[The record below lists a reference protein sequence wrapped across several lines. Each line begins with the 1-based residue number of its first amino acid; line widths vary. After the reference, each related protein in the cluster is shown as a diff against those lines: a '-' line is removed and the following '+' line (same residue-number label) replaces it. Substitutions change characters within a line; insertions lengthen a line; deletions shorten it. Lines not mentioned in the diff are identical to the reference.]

1 MHSQE
6 PSYYEIALTNR
17 QVLGFFVVLLL
28 CVVGAFF
35 SGIWLGKKQ
44 PGDGPLLARAEA
56 VAAEAVE
63 SEEPLEE
70 LNFFTDEQP
79 AAASK
84 PAPAKRQ
91 PERRTAAATGGTA
104 TTLQEDL
111 EAPASRQAS
120 VEPLVREA
128 PSSPPPT
135 PTKKIASAPTEA
147 MTGFVLQV
155 FSSPDFA
162 RAQQFLERL
171 RGDGYAAFLVEE
183 VVNGA
188 ATHRV
193 RIGPFPDRSEA
204 DRLKPLVARAY
215 KVEPWVAPIE

>member
-1 MHSQE
+1 MHAQE

-44 PGDGPLLARAEA
+44 PGEGPMLAQAES
-56 VAAEAVE
+56 VAAETTEAQ
-63 SEEPLEE
+63 EPLEE
-70 LNFFTDEQP
+70 LNFFTDEQT
-79 AAASK
+79 ATATRS
-84 PAPAKRQ
+84 APDKRQ
-91 PERRTAAATGGTA
+91 PERPVAAAAGDAG

-111 EAPASRQAS
+111 AAPESRQAN
-120 VEPLVREA
+120 VDPPVREA
-128 PSSPPPT
+128 PAVAPPAKIEAAESV
-135 PTKKIASAPTEA
+135 PTKAR
-147 MTGFVLQV
+147 TGFVIQV

-171 RGDGYAAFLVEE
+171 QGDGYAAFLVEE
-183 VVNGA
+183 VVNGT

-193 RIGPFPDRSEA
+193 RIGPFTERGEA
-204 DRLKPLVARAY
+204 DRLKPLVAKAY